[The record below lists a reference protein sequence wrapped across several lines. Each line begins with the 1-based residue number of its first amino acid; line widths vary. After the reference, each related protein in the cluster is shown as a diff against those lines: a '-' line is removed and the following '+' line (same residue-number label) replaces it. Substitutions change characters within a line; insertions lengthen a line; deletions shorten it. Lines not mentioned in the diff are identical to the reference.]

1 MTSEFERDLAHARTE
16 LEPARQELLAVVGA
30 LSDDDLDRE
39 RRGGWSVR
47 KVLEHVIQSEWLYV
61 GLTSHLR
68 DRLVQGDIVSGA
80 LASAADAADRLGAAR
95 AALLK
100 ALEGVDEESF
110 YRLRTVGHEEYSV
123 LSLLENVAL
132 HDREHEAQVRA
143 ILGTG

>member
-1 MTSEFERDLAHARTE
+1 MTTEFERDLEYARAEMGT
-16 LEPARQELLAVVGA
+16 ARQELLAVVDA

-39 RRGGWSVR
+39 RRGGWPVR
-47 KVLEHVIQSEWLYV
+47 KVLEHVIQSAWLYSR
-61 GLTSHLR
+61 LLSHLR
-68 DRLVQGDIVSGA
+68 EEPVQDDIVSGA
-80 LASAADAADRLGAAR
+80 LASAADAVDRLGAAR